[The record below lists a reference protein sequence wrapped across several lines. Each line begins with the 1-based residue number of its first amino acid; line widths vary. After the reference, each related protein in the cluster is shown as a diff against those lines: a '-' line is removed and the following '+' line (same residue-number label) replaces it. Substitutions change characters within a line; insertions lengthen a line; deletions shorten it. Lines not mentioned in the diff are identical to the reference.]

1 MEEHA
6 LPDLGAKSSIMSG
19 RLRVVLTTDVLH
31 IKAPRLNWEFFF
43 RRGAAFSDGAWAGG
57 LLAPADANLD
67 CLVANFC

>member
-19 RLRVVLTTDVLH
+19 RLRVVITTNVLH
-31 IKAPRLNWEFFF
+31 IKAPRLNWEI
-43 RRGAAFSDGAWAGG
+43 FSDGAQPSPTGAWAGG